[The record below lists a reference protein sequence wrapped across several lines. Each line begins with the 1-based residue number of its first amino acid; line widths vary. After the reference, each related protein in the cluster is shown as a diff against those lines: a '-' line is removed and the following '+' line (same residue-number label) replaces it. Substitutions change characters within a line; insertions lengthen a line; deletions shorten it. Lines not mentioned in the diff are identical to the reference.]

1 MILHHALY
9 AAAVLGIADLL
20 NEGPRPVAQLA
31 KLSDVDED
39 ALFRT
44 LRYLSGLIDAGYPGQ
59 TPTLIRAQP
68 HGAHKDASESER
80 ETPSLK
86 VSGKLHGSTQC
97 NAVQLL
103 GFELSPVGER
113 DQAGRRTRR

>member
-1 MILHHALY
+1 MEGSPTPGAGPIQLLRLTESLILHQALY

-68 HGAHKDASESER
+68 DGAHKDASER
-80 ETPSLK
+80 HHP
-86 VSGKLHGSTQC
+86 
-97 NAVQLL
+97 
-103 GFELSPVGER
+103 
-113 DQAGRRTRR
+113 